1 MDLVIFE
8 ENKPLVLDAF
18 RNGEFDYIEA
28 ASEVFEADFF
38 RFIKARALLDQLAE
52 TYPTPRKKEEVALW
66 FYVASNLSMRLHGV
80 HAFDAFPMVIRSGG
94 MLQAFGPKAGRKVVH
109 PETGET
115 TVVCEGFNQKNHY
128 DRETPC
134 DPDYLR
140 KVAKD
145 TDAEALMEWFNRDVV
160 RVFRKHRAFD
170 KEGLFIGD
178 ASYLFVPD
186 NPKYEGS
193 VRMLFDEDNHPVDLE
208 QYNGCSIFKQINFGS

>member
-8 ENKPLVLDAF
+8 ENKPFVLEALRD
-18 RNGEFDYIEA
+18 GEFDYIEA

-52 TYPTPRKKEEVALW
+52 TYPTPRKKEEVPFW

-80 HAFDAFPMVIRSGG
+80 HAFDAFPMVVRSGG

-115 TVVCEGFNQKNHY
+115 TVFSEGFNQKNHY

-145 TDAEALMEWFNRDVV
+145 TDAGALIGWFNRDVV

-186 NPKYEGS
+186 NPH
-193 VRMLFDEDNHPVDLE
+193 V
-208 QYNGCSIFKQINFGS
+208 